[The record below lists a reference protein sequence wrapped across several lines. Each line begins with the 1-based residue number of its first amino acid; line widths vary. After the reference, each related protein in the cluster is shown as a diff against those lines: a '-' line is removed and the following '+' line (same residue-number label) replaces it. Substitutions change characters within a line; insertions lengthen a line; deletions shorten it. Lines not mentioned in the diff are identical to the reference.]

1 MANAARLVVGL
12 GNPGEEYEGTRHNVG
27 FAVADA
33 LAAKGRAAFDRHEA
47 QALLGWGSVRGRRFG
62 VAKPLTYMNRSGQA
76 VHGLARR
83 YDLDPSEILVV
94 VDDVALP
101 PGAVRL
107 RPHGGDGGHNGLHDI
122 IERLGSDRFPRLRIG
137 IGDDF
142 RRGHQSDYV
151 LSPFSA
157 EEQPLIEEAVQH
169 ARDAAVSFIADGI
182 EIAMNRY
189 NRR

>member
-12 GNPGEEYEGTRHNVG
+12 GNPGEEYKDTRHNIG

-33 LAAKGRAAFDRHEA
+33 LAAKARTSFDETEA
-47 QALLGWGSVRGRRFG
+47 QSLLGWGSVRGRRFG
-62 VAKPLTYMNRSGQA
+62 VAKPFTYMNRSGEA
-76 VHGLARR
+76 VRGLARR
-83 YDLDPSEILVV
+83 YGLDPSEILVV
-94 VDDVALP
+94 VDDIALP

-107 RPHGGDGGHNGLHDI
+107 RPHGGDGGHNGLEDI
-122 IERLGSDRFPRLRIG
+122 ISRLGSDRFPRLRIG

-142 RRGHQSDYV
+142 RRGHQADYV

-157 EEQPLIEEAVQH
+157 EEEPLISEAIVQ
-169 ARDAAVSFIADGI
+169 ARDAAVAFITDGV
-182 EIAMNRY
+182 ETAMNRY